1 MFLKRIEIQGFKSF
15 ADKTD
20 IELSGGITCVVGPNG
35 SGKSNISDA
44 IRWVLGEQSAKT
56 LRGSKMED
64 VIFSGTSRRKP
75 LGFAEVTLVFDNKD
89 GSLPIDYSEV
99 CITRRLF
106 RSGESEY
113 YINKNSCRLKDIREL
128 FMDTGVGKDGYS
140 IIGQGR
146 IDEILSSKSED
157 RRNIFEEAAGIV
169 KFKTRKEESEKK
181 LKRTKENII
190 RINDILNEIEGQLS
204 PLKIQAEKAKRYL
217 ELAETLKDL
226 EVNLYLREIDR
237 FKVQIEHIEK
247 QKDVIQ
253 EQLKYNEEKREA
265 LENKYNE
272 VKYEIEKMEKNI
284 EIIQNNKYD
293 IQNKIEK
300 IDGEIKLCD
309 EKTEILKKEQN
320 KVSNNIEKLVKR
332 QKEIEMEKI
341 RLINDKKELNEK
353 INNLK
358 CELNERLNKLDKLDD
373 EIKSK
378 ERGIEDKKD
387 IVIQLLNSIT
397 EIKSKINS
405 TKTFIINIDKRIK
418 QIDKEIDELVYKKND
433 TESEIKNI
441 DSEIQ
446 LLNKKLD
453 KITDFKYSLIDDKE
467 KLEKKLKNINMQLE
481 QIKGEIQ
488 TKISKYNLLKEMKE
502 SYDGFYKSVKNVLKA
517 IEKDRQLGE
526 GVRGVVAELLR
537 VDKKYEIAIEIALGS
552 ALQNIV
558 TNSEN
563 EAKRIIRYL
572 KENKL
577 GRVTFLPMTS
587 IRGRGLKSDEE
598 EIIKTN
604 GVIGIASKL
613 IEIDEEYREIFEYL
627 LGRVVVVETIDD
639 GIKVSK
645 KLKYSMKVVSLDGEV
660 INPGGSITGGSLSS
674 KNVRLLS
681 RERELNDLGKQI
693 IELKEVYKRLE
704 VDIKNINDKL
714 FKLNYELEES
724 EKDINRLNLNIS
736 NFENSK
742 LQKERER
749 QSLIDLI
756 EKYNNEKRQLLGE
769 MMELNKEIE
778 TLSLDLQNSESRYNL
793 SKTEVDNLLDNF
805 EKNKLER
812 DDLSKYLTDVK
823 VNLASCEQKMKGIDE
838 SILKLDEEYERIA
851 NDIENFETELERI
864 KENIEK
870 LQNQRT
876 MFIVEK
882 NELSQEL
889 LEYDIR
895 LKEIKSDK
903 NNYMQSFYN
912 EQEKIKEMNKK
923 INDLQS
929 SKNTLDIKL
938 TRYNMQLESYTNK
951 LWDDYELSYQMALKY
966 KKEIENVTKVQN
978 EIRDL
983 KRKIKSLGDVN
994 VSSIEEFE
1002 RVNERFKFLTEQ
1014 KNDLIEAEQSLNKVI
1029 KDMERKMIEHFNI
1042 NFEKIRKNFIEVFE
1056 KLFGGGKADIY
1067 LEDNENVLT
1076 SGIEI
1081 IAQPPGKKLQSLS
1094 LLSGGE
1100 KALTAI
1106 ALLFAILKTKP
1117 TPFCVLD
1124 EIEAALDEAN
1134 VFRFADYLK
1143 DFSENTQFIVITHR
1157 KGTMEAA
1164 DSLYGVTME
1173 EEGVTKLVSVRLSE
1187 KIDEKA
1193 S

>member
-1 MFLKRIEIQGFKSF
+1 MFLKRLEIQGFKSF
-15 ADKTD
+15 ADKTE
-20 IELSGGITCVVGPNG
+20 IELNRGITCVVGPNG

-64 VIFSGTSRRKP
+64 VIFSGTSKRRP

-113 YINKNSCRLKDIREL
+113 YINKNSCRLKDIKEL

-169 KFKTRKEESEKK
+169 KFKTRKEEAEKK
-181 LKRTKENII
+181 LKRTKENIT
-190 RINDILNEIEGQLS
+190 RINDILNEIESQLT
-204 PLKIQAEKAKRYL
+204 PLKAQAEKAKEYL
-217 ELAETLKDL
+217 ELVEVLKDL

-237 FKVQIEHIEK
+237 LKGQIDHIEK
-247 QKDVIQ
+247 QKNVIQ
-253 EQLKYNEEKREA
+253 EQLRYNEERREL
-265 LENKYNE
+265 LESKYNE
-272 VKYEIEKMEKNI
+272 VKNEIEKMEKNI
-284 EIIQNNKYD
+284 EIIQNNRYD
-293 IQNKIEK
+293 IQNNIEK
-300 IDGEIKLCD
+300 IDGEIRLCD
-309 EKTEILKKEQN
+309 EKTEILNAELN
-320 KVSNNIEKLVKR
+320 KISNNIEKLMKR
-332 QKEIEMEKI
+332 QSEIETEKL
-341 RLINDKKELNEK
+341 RLINDKEKLNEK
-353 INNLK
+353 INSLK
-358 CELNERLNKLDKLDD
+358 SELDERLNKLDKLDN
-373 EIKSK
+373 EIKNK
-378 ERGIEDKKD
+378 ERGIESKKD
-387 IVIQLLNSIT
+387 IIIQLLNNIT

-405 TKTFIINIDKRIK
+405 TKTFIINIEKRIK
-418 QIDKEIDELVYKKND
+418 QIDKEINELVDKKSD
-433 TESEIKNI
+433 SETLIENF
-441 DSEIQ
+441 DLEIQ
-446 LLNKKLD
+446 LLKNKLNKTIDL
-453 KITDFKYSLIDDKE
+453 KYSLINNKG
-467 KLEKKLKNINMQLE
+467 KLEEKFKNINTQLE
-481 QIKGEIQ
+481 HIKGEIQ
-488 TKISKYNLLKEMKE
+488 TKVSKYNLLKEMKE

-517 IEKDRQLGE
+517 IRKDRQLGE
-526 GVRGVVAELLR
+526 GVKGVVAELLR
-537 VDKKYEIAIEIALGS
+537 VDKKYEVAIEIALGS

-558 TNSEN
+558 TNSEK
-563 EAKRIIRYL
+563 EAKRIIEYL

-587 IRGRGLKSDEE
+587 IRGKGLKPAEE

-613 IEIDEEYREIFEYL
+613 IEVDEEYREIFEYL
-627 LGRVVVVETIDD
+627 LGRVVIVETIDD
-639 GIKVSK
+639 GIRISK
-645 KLKYSMKVVSLDGEV
+645 KLKYSIKIVSLDGEV

-681 RERELNDLGKQI
+681 RERELNDLDKQI
-693 IELKEVYKRLE
+693 AELKEVYKNLE
-704 VDIKNINDKL
+704 TESKSINDEL
-714 FKLNYELEES
+714 FKINSKLEKN
-724 EKDINRLNLNIS
+724 EKNINRLNLDIS

-749 QSLIDLI
+749 LNLIDLI
-756 EKYNNEKRQLLGE
+756 NKYDNEKSQLLSE
-769 MMELNKEIE
+769 MIELNKEIE
-778 TLSLDLQNSESRYNL
+778 NLSFDLKNKENRYNL
-793 SKTEVDNLLDNF
+793 SKTEIDDLVDNF

-812 DDLSKYLTDVK
+812 DDLSKYLTDIK
-823 VNLASCEQKMKGIDE
+823 VNLASYQQEIKGIDE
-838 SILKLDEEYERIA
+838 SLLKFDEEYIRIA
-851 NDIENFETELERI
+851 NDIENYKSESEKI
-864 KENIEK
+864 KENISK

-876 MFIVEK
+876 IFINKK
-882 NELSQEL
+882 NRLSQDL

-895 LKEIKSDK
+895 LKEIKGDK
-903 NNYMQSFYN
+903 NNFMQSFYN

-938 TRYNMQLESYTNK
+938 TRYNLQLENYTNK
-951 LWDDYELSYQMALKY
+951 LWDEYELSYQMALKY
-966 KKEIENVTKVQN
+966 KKELENVTKVQN

-983 KRKIKSLGDVN
+983 KRKIKSLGEIN
-994 VSSIEEFE
+994 VGSIEEFE
-1002 RVNERFKFLTEQ
+1002 RVNDRFNFLTEQ
-1014 KNDLIEAEQSLNKVI
+1014 KNDLIKAEQSLNKVI
-1029 KDMERKMIEHFNI
+1029 KDMERKMVEQFNI
-1042 NFEKIRKNFIEVFE
+1042 NFEKIRRNFSEVFE

-1067 LEDNENVLT
+1067 LVDKENILT

-1117 TPFCVLD
+1117 TPFCILD

-1134 VFRFADYLK
+1134 VYRFAEYLR

-1173 EEGVTKLVSVRLSE
+1173 EEGVTKLVSVKLSE
-1187 KIDEKA
+1187 KINEKA

>member
-1 MFLKRIEIQGFKSF
+1 MFLKRLEVQGFKSF
-15 ADKTD
+15 ADKTE
-20 IELSGGITCVVGPNG
+20 IELNGGITCVVGPNG

-64 VIFSGTSRRKP
+64 VIFSGTSKRRP
-75 LGFAEVTLVFDNKD
+75 LSFAEVTLVFDNKD

-128 FMDTGVGKDGYS
+128 FMDTGIGKDGYS

-169 KFKTRKEESEKK
+169 KFKTRKEEAEKK
-181 LKRTKENII
+181 LKRTEENIT
-190 RINDILNEIEGQLS
+190 RINDILNEIESQLS
-204 PLKIQAEKAKRYL
+204 PLKKQAEKAKEYL
-217 ELAETLKDL
+217 ELAEALKDL

-237 FKVQIEHIEK
+237 LKGQVEHIEK
-247 QKDVIQ
+247 QKSVIQ
-253 EQLKYNEEKREA
+253 EQLKYNEEKREI

-272 VKYEIEKMEKNI
+272 VKNEIEKMEKNI
-284 EIIQNNKYD
+284 EIIQNDRYD
-293 IQNKIEK
+293 IQNKVEK
-300 IDGEIKLCD
+300 IDGEIRLCD
-309 EKTEILKKEQN
+309 EKTEILKAERSKISIN
-320 KVSNNIEKLVKR
+320 VEKLVKR
-332 QKEIEMEKI
+332 QNEIKTEKLELVNCKEK
-341 RLINDKKELNEK
+341 LNEK
-353 INNLK
+353 INSLK
-358 CELNERLNKLDKLDD
+358 CELDGHLNKLDRLED

-378 ERGIEDKKD
+378 ERGIEDKKEV
-387 IVIQLLNSIT
+387 VIQLLNNIT

-418 QIDKEIDELVYKKND
+418 QIDKEINELVYKKSD
-433 TESEIKNI
+433 IETQIKNI

-446 LLNKKLD
+446 LLNNKLNE
-453 KITDFKYSLIDDKE
+453 ITDLKHSLINDKE
-467 KLEKKLKNINMQLE
+467 KLEEKFRNINMQLE
-481 QIKGEIQ
+481 RIKGEIQ
-488 TKISKYNLLKEMKE
+488 AKVSKYNLLKEMKE

-517 IEKDRQLGE
+517 IKKDRYLGE
-526 GVRGVVAELLR
+526 GVKGVVAELLR
-537 VDKKYEIAIEIALGS
+537 VDKKYEVAIEIALGS

-563 EAKRIIRYL
+563 EAKRIIEYL

-587 IRGRGLKSDEE
+587 IKGKGLKSYEE

-613 IEIDEEYREIFEYL
+613 IEINEEYREIFEYL
-627 LGRVVVVETIDD
+627 LGRVVIVETIDD
-639 GIKVSK
+639 GIRISK
-645 KLKYSMKVVSLDGEV
+645 KLKYSMKIVSLDGEV

-681 RERELNDLGKQI
+681 RERELNDLDKQI
-693 IELKEVYKRLE
+693 VELKEAYKGLE
-704 VDIKNINDKL
+704 IESKSINDELLKL
-714 FKLNYELEES
+714 NFKL
-724 EKDINRLNLNIS
+724 EKNENDINKLNLDIS

-749 QSLIDLI
+749 LNLIDLI
-756 EKYNNEKRQLLGE
+756 EKYKNEKNQLLSE
-769 MMELNKEIE
+769 MTELNREIE
-778 TLSLDLQNSESRYNL
+778 NLSSDLKNTENRYNL
-793 SKTEVDNLLDNF
+793 SKTEIDNLVNNF

-812 DDLSKYLTDVK
+812 DDLSKYLTDIK
-823 VNLASCEQKMKGIDE
+823 INLASCKQEIKGVNE
-838 SILKLDEEYERIA
+838 SLLKLDEEYTRIA
-851 NDIENFETELERI
+851 NDIESFENESEKI
-864 KENIEK
+864 EENIKK
-870 LQNQRT
+870 LQSQRT
-876 MFIVEK
+876 MLIIKK
-882 NELSQEL
+882 NELSQEI

-903 NNYMQSFYN
+903 NNFMQSFYN

-923 INDLQS
+923 INDLQL

-938 TRYNMQLESYTNK
+938 ARYNMQLENYTNK
-951 LWDDYELSYQMALKY
+951 LWDDYELSYQMALEY
-966 KKEIENVTKVQN
+966 KKELENVTKVQN

-983 KRKIKSLGDVN
+983 KRKIKSLGEIN

-1002 RVNERFKFLTEQ
+1002 RVNDRFKFLTEQ
-1014 KNDLIEAEQSLNKVI
+1014 KNDLIKAKQSLNKVI
-1029 KDMERKMIEHFNI
+1029 KDMERKMVEQFSI
-1042 NFEKIRKNFIEVFE
+1042 NFEKIRKNFSEVFE

-1067 LEDNENVLT
+1067 LEDKENVLT

-1117 TPFCVLD
+1117 TPFCILD

-1134 VFRFADYLK
+1134 VFRFADYLR

-1173 EEGVTKLVSVRLSE
+1173 EEGVTKLVSVKLTE
-1187 KIDEKA
+1187 KINEKA